1 MYARDIALI
10 ATPIGIVQISGTVDH
25 VATISIL
32 PEPAVERQPTD
43 GPVAEAAMQLR
54 AWFAGTL
61 FTFDL
66 PLAPATTDRG
76 AVLRA
81 AMIALPYGD
90 TIGYGQL
97 ARTIAS
103 SARAIGQAC
112 ARNPLPIIVPC
123 HRVLDGKGTLGSY
136 SAGAGPTTKSWLL
149 EHERRHSGRTL
160 L

>member
-1 MYARDIALI
+1 MYARDTALI
-10 ATPIGIVQISGTVDH
+10 ATPIGMVQVSGTAEH
-25 VATISIL
+25 VIAITILSYIT
-32 PEPAVERQPTD
+32 AERQPN
-43 GPVAEAAMQLR
+43 GGAVADAATQLR

-66 PLAPATTDRG
+66 PLAPAATERG
-76 AVLRA
+76 AVLRT
-81 AMIALPYGD
+81 AMIALPYGE

-97 ARTIAS
+97 AQTIAS

-123 HRVLDGKGTLGSY
+123 RRVLDGKGTLGAY
-136 SAGAGPTTKSWLL
+136 SAGGGPATKPWLL
-149 EHERRHSGRTL
+149 DHERLHSGRTL